1 MLSFLLILSTLIN
14 AFDFSLYENDNHTM
28 YISVVEIEKAVGN
41 TNGHI
46 RVKLFANDLEDAIFN
61 FSQQRIDLNEGN
73 CKPNAALINDYFDAH
88 LGVKISDEIIKYSL
102 SSCEEND
109 LSIWLNFNFIS
120 NANWKTVEVKADYL
134 MELFPTQSNIVN
146 IKYEGV
152 IRMFRL
158 TKESPKEIALFS
170 N

>member
-1 MLSFLLILSTLIN
+1 MISFLVILSTLVN
-14 AFDFSLYENDNHTM
+14 VFNFPFYGNDNHAM
-28 YISVVEIEKAVGN
+28 YISVVEIEKAVSDN
-41 TNGHI
+41 NGFI
-46 RVKLFANDLEDAIFN
+46 RVKVFTSDLEDAIFN
-61 FSQQRIDLNEGN
+61 FSQQRIDLSGGN
-73 CKPNAALINDYFDAH
+73 CKPNAALINDYFEAH
-88 LGVKISDEIIKYSL
+88 LGIKISDEFIKYSL
-102 SSCEEND
+102 ASCEEND